1 MKPYICN
8 DPIDHDGDRFA
19 VGDPIELSDKQAAP
33 LLAIGAITLDAQAL
47 LVEQGDAKPARVAK
61 KPKDKAPNAHGQ
73 ADTSGD
79 SGNQQGNQE

>member
-8 DPIDHDGDRFA
+8 DPIDHDGERFA

-33 LLAIGAITLDAQAL
+33 LLEIGAITLDAQAL
-47 LVEQGDAKPARVAK
+47 LADKDDAKPARVAK
-61 KPKDKAPNAHGQ
+61 KPKDKAPDADGQ

-79 SGNQQGNQE
+79 SDNQQGNQE